1 MAPLVTS
8 CNKIVGS
15 RLVFINSEENP
26 RYMDILNLEDKD
38 YKFRSAIT
46 LSTYEYFEE
55 NFKPQIILFHSK
67 LTSEAISQ
75 FSYSEKISVL
85 TNSIRSLLSLIPVDT
100 ISLFETDFTS
110 NLNFFQPIELLKG
123 QSLCDFYLNNP

>member
-123 QSLCDFYLNNP
+123 QCLCDFYLNNP